1 MTRGNVAIRS
11 CTQSPGPLRP
21 PFGVPVATVFAMP
34 DPALEAALRRLRAR
48 CLALPEATER
58 LSHGEPTWFV
68 RGKKVFVT
76 FAGRHHDDRVAFWCA
91 AISQERDG
99 LVAED
104 PDRFFV
110 PPYVGVR
117 GWLGMYLDGD
127 PVDWSEVD
135 EIVRDA
141 YRLIAPEKLAALLD

>member
-1 MTRGNVAIRS
+1 MGARYRAG
-11 CTQSPGPLRP
+11 
-21 PFGVPVATVFAMP
+21 MP
-34 DPALEAALRRLRAR
+34 DPLLDRALDRLRAL

-68 RGKKVFVT
+68 RGKKVFVM
-76 FAGRHHDDRVAFWCA
+76 FAGRHHDDRVACWCA
-91 AISQERDG
+91 AAADERDA

-104 PDRFFV
+104 PGRFFV

-117 GWLGMYLDGD
+117 GWLGVYLDGD
-127 PVDWSEVD
+127 AVDWSEVD

-141 YRLIAPEKLAALLD
+141 YRLVAPKRLAVLVKPWTRCPGHGSNR